1 MPPSRNQMNITKLDL
16 MICPEPLRPL
26 EDIKN
31 IIFDIKKPNWS
42 LRSENFIAGYLLAD
56 LNQEDTFDLIN
67 KVIQKNFVNIKFI
80 LYAGNRYVFDLIK
93 KADNLYDINCLNS
106 IKKDNDPKR
115 FGLWK
120 SYKNVKIDNCVEKI
134 AESFNQMEKEFVLG
148 TF

>member
-80 LYAGNRYVFDLIK
+80 QIGRAHV
-93 KADNLYDINCLNS
+93 
-106 IKKDNDPKR
+106 
-115 FGLWK
+115 
-120 SYKNVKIDNCVEKI
+120 
-134 AESFNQMEKEFVLG
+134 
-148 TF
+148 